1 MLCCLL
7 VVFLLFV
14 VLFVGFVVWVCD
26 LLGVSWCLMYCG
38 VGVITN
44 LFWLGGC
51 IDDGGLAM

>member
-1 MLCCLL
+1 M
-7 VVFLLFV
+7 FLLFV